1 MKEYSEEEKEKYV
14 RGFKKCTLPLYEY
27 ARKMKINPED
37 LKQWLKK
44 DNGSALFGKIE
55 MKDIIADLLS
65 KEEEREKRGKLA
77 KIKRDAGEHAVQQIA
92 DIAQNTDLLKE
103 EQDGKGR
110 ED

>member
-55 MKDIIADLLS
+55 MKDIIEIPSSTLIAYS
-65 KEEEREKRGKLA
+65 VIIAFVKNCKT
-77 KIKRDAGEHAVQQIA
+77 KIK
-92 DIAQNTDLLKE
+92 K
-103 EQDGKGR
+103 
-110 ED
+110 

>member
-55 MKDIIADLLS
+55 MKDII
-65 KEEEREKRGKLA
+65 EEPSSTLA
-77 KIKRDAGEHAVQQIA
+77 KRTAIKFESKNIK
-92 DIAQNTDLLKE
+92 IELKE
-103 EQDGKGR
+103 NYDKELLMNLMEVLINVK
-110 ED
+110 